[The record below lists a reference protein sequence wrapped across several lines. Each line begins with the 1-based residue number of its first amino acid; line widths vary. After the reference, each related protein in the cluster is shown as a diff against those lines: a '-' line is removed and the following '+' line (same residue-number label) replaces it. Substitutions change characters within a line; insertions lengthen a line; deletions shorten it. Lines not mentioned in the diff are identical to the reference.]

1 MKSKAAGWMVGVI
14 TVLALAAGTGA
25 LAQNSKQIKFSG
37 TINDY
42 TPASTGGPWEVR
54 GHWTLI
60 VNERS
65 GKADF
70 SAALTM
76 ERSDLGVM
84 QNGGGDLNNPADRNA
99 HTHHITLV
107 AGEVSTIT
115 GGFRVTTSK
124 DATITGNGALPPP
137 FGSGLSPMTIDITG
151 GNSVTFSN
159 IAMSFGDTSAIN
171 HFGMNPLHG
180 VVRTVEQGDAFRN
193 W

>member
-1 MKSKAAGWMVGVI
+1 MKSKAFRWAVPI
-14 TVLALAAGTGA
+14 IAVLVLAAGTGA
-25 LAQNSKQIKFSG
+25 RAQNSKHIKFSG

-76 ERSDLGVM
+76 ERSDLGVI
-84 QNGGGDLNNPADRNA
+84 QNGGGDLNNPVDRNA

-107 AGEVSTIT
+107 GGEVTPIT

-124 DATITGNGALPPP
+124 DATITGNGNLPPP

-159 IAMSFGDTSAIN
+159 IAVSFGDMSAIN
-171 HFGMNPLHG
+171 HFGANPLHG
-180 VVRTVEQGDAFRN
+180 VVRSAEYVDAFRR
-193 W
+193 